1 MPSLLSPADFTHIT
15 PPTLTQHAR
24 TRMQQRGIRKADV
37 AWALRYGRRIH
48 AKGAD
53 FYVVGHKEV
62 ARWASLGIEL
72 SHLAGIQVLT
82 SQAGMVITAYR
93 SHNLHAI
100 QVEPRRHRRTRCRP
114 GYNH

>member
-1 MPSLLSPADFTHIT
+1 MPNRPPLADFTRIP

-37 AWALRYGRRIH
+37 AWVLRYGRRIH

-53 FYVVGHKEV
+53 FYVVGHKDV
-62 ARWASLGIEL
+62 ARWASLGLQL

-82 SQAGMVITAYR
+82 SEAGTVITAYR

-100 QVEPRRHRRTRCRP
+100 QVEPRRHRHSRSHRECR
-114 GYNH
+114 H